1 MHTLFFFLSPTVSCS
16 TCTTYDKNT
25 CSPYLENVNIFLN
38 YTALTDDSDYD
49 FAERSLNNMT
59 SVAFLALRAHSEL
72 PIDST
77 IQTQCISFAEAI
89 LCHTFY
95 PYCASTPDLP
105 SPQLICNHTCAVL
118 TDGPCRG
125 LLDAHSTDA
134 DVVELQRLLISNCD
148 ARVKPAGDAP
158 ECFAMSF
165 PVPESSATFGRFF
178 NMHSVISHTYTFS
191 CIIMLYGCVA
201 LQY

>member
-1 MHTLFFFLSPTVSCS
+1 MVGRISSYIIHSCFSPISYS

-25 CSPYLENVNIFLN
+25 CSPYIQNVNIFLN
-38 YTALTDDSDYD
+38 YTALTDISDYD

-59 SVAFLALRAHSEL
+59 SHSFLALRAHSQL
-72 PIDST
+72 PSNTMIRS
-77 IQTQCISFAEAI
+77 QCIAFAEAI

-118 TDGPCRG
+118 TDGPCSG
-125 LLDAHSTDA
+125 LLDSDA
-134 DVVELQRLLISNCD
+134 DAIELQNLLLSNCD

-158 ECFAMSF
+158 ECFAVPF
-165 PVPESSATFGRFF
+165 PLPNLGLSHAKMYIPNIYSPRFSARD
-178 NMHSVISHTYTFS
+178 
-191 CIIMLYGCVA
+191 
-201 LQY
+201 